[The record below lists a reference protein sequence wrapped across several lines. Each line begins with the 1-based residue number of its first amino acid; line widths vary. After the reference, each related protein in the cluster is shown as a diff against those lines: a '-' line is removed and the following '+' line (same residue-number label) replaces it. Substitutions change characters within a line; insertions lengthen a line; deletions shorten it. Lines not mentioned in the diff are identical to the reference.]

1 MDDILIDNVNHPQH
15 YMSKR
20 GIETIDVIEAFTED
34 CDGFEAYLIG
44 NITKYISRWKKKNG
58 VEDLE
63 KARWYLDR
71 LIKYKQRLSISKEE
85 N

>member
-1 MDDILIDNVNHPQH
+1 MGDILTDNVNHPQH

-58 VEDLE
+58 IEDLE
-63 KARWYLDR
+63 KARWYLDH
-71 LIKYKQRLSISKEE
+71 LIKYKKRLSASKEE